1 MDPFFI
7 RRPFRWRIAGFQS
20 IKGIPGHHLLNALL
34 KNAYRLSIDSIQG
47 ANFFE
52 LPIEFEE
59 HLFLSHIHTLTCLA
73 GFSSTDLATTVW
85 GDDGRAVTDKEQARF
100 QGISGNYSAQL

>member
-34 KNAYRLSIDSIQG
+34 KNAYRLSIDSIQDLLG
-47 ANFFE
+47 SAERLSTGVAAAMREGLAESLQLVFWSVVLLAVITLAAVWRIPE
-52 LPIEFEE
+52 LEKEE
-59 HLFLSHIHTLTCLA
+59 RPGS
-73 GFSSTDLATTVW
+73 
-85 GDDGRAVTDKEQARF
+85 
-100 QGISGNYSAQL
+100 